1 MDTFAALA
9 LATDPAS
16 ESSLD
21 RKPDRKTAP
30 LITTEMA
37 KQILGQ
43 ATYQIIV
50 CFVLHFAGLR
60 ILGLESNSQTDAELT
75 ALVFNV
81 FVWCQ
86 LFNQINCRRLDR
98 HLNCFEGFWRNYW
111 FMGIWL
117 IEVGAQIIILE
128 FGGAAF
134 QTVRL
139 NGRDW
144 GITLVIG
151 VLSIPIG
158 ALLRL
163 LPTEPLERLFIRLHI
178 YADPNALP
186 EVVDD
191 DQTAVSADDFHYNA
205 AFTRVKDSL
214 ETFSRLRGGRS
225 KASGV
230 VQKSRFPHKKRKAF
244 KRLYKPETYMPERMR
259 SNSVSRKLER
269 AEFDHQAMLTMLPT
283 LIAGTVGAG
292 AGWIAPSPT
301 NTKSGVEYVEPFDWK
316 SKIIVHSDTPA
327 DDPIWEKLGQNKS

>member
-30 LITTEMA
+30 LITPEMA

-43 ATYQIIV
+43 ALYQIVV

-111 FMGIWL
+111 FIGIWI
-117 IEVGAQIIILE
+117 IEVGAQCIILE

-144 GITLVIG
+144 GITIIIG
-151 VLSIPIG
+151 LLSIPIG
-158 ALLRL
+158 MLLRL
-163 LPTEPLERLFIRLHI
+163 LPTDPFERLLIRLHV
-178 YADPNALP
+178 YSDPNTLP
-186 EVVDD
+186 TVVDD
-191 DQTAVSADDFHYNA
+191 DQTLHSEDDFHYNA

-225 KASGV
+225 RASGV
-230 VQKSRFPHKKRKAF
+230 VQKSRFPQKQKRKSL
-244 KRLYKPETYMPERMR
+244 KRLYNPDTYMPERMR
-259 SNSVSRKLER
+259 SNSVSRKLEK

-301 NTKSGVEYVEPFDWK
+301 KAGAEPVEPFDWK
-316 SKIIVHSDTPA
+316 SKIIVHPETPA
-327 DDPIWEKLGQNKS
+327 DDPIWEKLGQHKS